1 MLIVELLR
9 LVEEYA
15 NLVTY
20 LVLTQ
25 YDMFPFVRDLKSR
38 NILVKADGTAAIAD
52 FGLAVRHS
60 GDTGQLDIPPNTR
73 WVILLL
79 YCTTDDLLRI
89 VLTAALICLIRS
101 KFFVSFLHLAF
112 LCDFGS

>member
-89 VLTAALICLIRS
+89 VLTATDIPDSVQIFC
-101 KFFVSFLHLAF
+101 FVSSPGFSL
-112 LCDFGS
+112 